1 MSQITHVLV
10 FSRVLLSSRGT
21 VPCCVYVPLCQS
33 EMDTYLENSD
43 EDAVSSRVLIDVL
56 TDYLHIHRG
65 GRQHQS
71 IYQYQNIISIQY
83 SVSSRVGFCMSFF
96 KNQCSFE
103 NKMKGLA
110 IPCPPI
116 PNGNPAAR
124 PMSQAR
130 LLRSALSTFKKSNSL
145 HADAGMMGWR

>member
-1 MSQITHVLV
+1 MLCLCATMSVGDGHV
-10 FSRVLLSSRGT
+10 FRKFRRR
-21 VPCCVYVPLCQS
+21 CCLF
-33 EMDTYLENSD
+33 EGFD
-43 EDAVSSRVLIDVL
+43 VLIDVL